1 MAWSG
6 GVFTRA
12 NGDTGWVDDAA
23 ALIGIEAGLHDTQDN
38 DFKTGINATLT
49 KDGTNTPT
57 ANLPMNTFR
66 HTGVGAAVA
75 TTDYARFDQVISQ
88 TQNSTTT
95 WGGTSGGTANAQT
108 LTLTP
113 AITAYVAG
121 QRFGYF
127 AVATNTGAL
136 TININGA
143 GAKAVQWRNLAL
155 TGNEIEINAAVEIV
169 YDGTAFQSVQL
180 AGNATSRAQAPTLG
194 QVQDGTARWAGTSGG
209 TANAQTLTLTPAI
222 TAYVA
227 GQTFRFNSGFANTG
241 SVTLN
246 INGLG
251 VKSLLTSSEGLNL
264 IPGQLTA
271 GLIAEVIYDGTQ
283 FRIIN
288 SAIGLWST
296 FSPVW
301 TQSGTI
307 SYTNNYSKYVVI
319 GKTVHFQCS
328 LLATSAGG
336 AATAMG
342 VTLPVTA
349 SNATIFRAVG
359 GANYYDASPN
369 TMYVLSPYMGS
380 TNTVNFV
387 SDTSA
392 GNAFGANPAV
402 TVAIGDYISLA
413 LTYEAA

>member
-57 ANLPMNTFR
+57 ANLPMNTYR

-95 WGGTSGGTANAQT
+95 WGGTSGGSANAQT

-113 AITAYVAG
+113 AITAYVTG

-136 TININGA
+136 TININGL

-155 TGNEIEINAAVEIV
+155 TGNEIEINSAVEIV

-194 QVQDGTARWAGTSGG
+194 QVQDGTARWGGTSGG
-209 TANAQTLTLTPAI
+209 SANAHTITLTPAI

-227 GQTFRFNSGFANTG
+227 GQTFRFVSGFTNTG
-241 SVTLN
+241 NATLN
-246 INGLG
+246 VNGLG
-251 VKSLLTSSEGLNL
+251 VKSLLSSATGINL
-264 IPGQLTA
+264 VAGQLTIN
-271 GLIAEVIYDGTQ
+271 LVAEVIYDGTQ
-283 FRIIN
+283 FQLIN
-288 SAIGLWST
+288 PMGTWVT
-296 FSPVW
+296 FSPGW
-301 TQSGTI
+301 SQSGSI

-328 LLATSAGG
+328 LVATSAGG
-336 AATAMG
+336 GATAIT
-342 VTLPVTA
+342 VSLPVTA
-349 SNATIFRAVG
+349 NGTTVFKNSG
-359 GANYYDASPN
+359 GASFYDASAA
-369 TMYVLSPYMGS
+369 TMYILQ
-380 TNTVNFV
+380 TNTSATSVAFV
-387 SDTSA
+387 SDTSG
-392 GNAFGANPAV
+392 GNNFGAAPAI
-402 TVAIGDYISLA
+402 TIGIGDYINVA
-413 LTYEAA
+413 ITYEAA

>member
-1 MAWSG
+1 MPWAAGVYTKGNNGTG
-6 GVFTRA
+6 GWTGDA
-12 NGDTGWVDDAA
+12 GNG
-23 ALIGIEAGLHDTQDN
+23 IGIEAGRHDTQDN
-38 DFKTGINATLT
+38 DFTTGINSTLN
-49 KDGTNTPT
+49 KDGTNVPS
-57 ANLPMNTFR
+57 ANLPMGGFR
-66 HTGVGAAVA
+66 HTGVGLA
-75 TTDYARFDQVISQ
+75 TARDSYATLGQAQDGTAI
-88 TQNSTTT
+88 

-108 LTLTP
+108 LTLSP
-113 AITAYVAG
+113 AITAYAAG

-136 TININGA
+136 TININGL

-194 QVQDGTARWAGTSGG
+194 QVQDGTAIWGGTSAGS
-209 TANAQTLTLTPAI
+209 ANAQTLTLTPAI
-222 TAYVA
+222 TAYVT
-227 GQTFRFNSGFANTG
+227 GQTFRFNSGFTNTG

-251 VKSLLTSSEGLNL
+251 VKSVLTSSERLNL
-264 IPGQLTA
+264 IAGQLTT

-283 FRIIN
+283 FQITN
-288 SAIGLWST
+288 PAIGLWST

-307 SYTNNYSKYVVI
+307 SYTNNYSKYVQI

-336 AATAMG
+336 AAVAMT
-342 VTLPVTA
+342 VTLPVVS
-349 SNATIFRAVG
+349 SNSSVFRTNG
-359 GANYYDASPN
+359 GANYYDASPG
-369 TMYVLSPYMGS
+369 TMYVLSPYMIS
-380 TNTVNFV
+380 TSSIAFV
-387 SDTSA
+387 SDASA
-392 GNAFGANPAV
+392 GNNFGANPV
-402 TVAIGDYISLA
+402 IIVGIGDYISLA
-413 LTYEAA
+413 VTYEAA

>member
-12 NGDTGWVDDAA
+12 NGDTGWVDDAT

-57 ANLPMNTFR
+57 ANLPMNTYR

-108 LTLTP
+108 LTL
-113 AITAYVAG
+113 
-121 QRFGYF
+121 
-127 AVATNTGAL
+127 
-136 TININGA
+136 
-143 GAKAVQWRNLAL
+143 
-155 TGNEIEINAAVEIV
+155 
-169 YDGTAFQSVQL
+169 S
-180 AGNATSRAQAPTLG
+180 
-194 QVQDGTARWAGTSGG
+194 
-209 TANAQTLTLTPAI
+209 PAI

-227 GQTFRFNSGFANTG
+227 GQTFRFISGFTNTG
-241 SVTLN
+241 NVTLN
-246 INGLG
+246 VNGLG
-251 VKSLLTSSEGLNL
+251 VKSLLSSATGTNL
-264 IPGQLTA
+264 VPGQITA
-271 GLIAEVIYDGTQ
+271 GFVAEVIYDGTQ
-283 FRIIN
+283 FQMIN
-288 SAIGLWST
+288 PMGTWNT

-307 SYTNNYSKYVVI
+307 SYTNNYSKYVQI

-336 AATAMG
+336 GAVAIG
-342 VTLPVTA
+342 VSLPVTA
-349 SNATIFRAVG
+349 SSSTIFGAVG
-359 GANYYDASPN
+359 GANYYDAGPN
-369 TMYVLSPYMGS
+369 IMYVLSPYM
-380 TNTVNFV
+380 NTTTQVLFV
-387 SDTSA
+387 SDASA
-392 GNAFGANPAV
+392 GNNFGALPAV
-402 TVAIGDYISLA
+402 TVGIGDYINLA